1 MASNIYLFF
10 NTSRNKRTF
19 PEVLAEIQEYL
30 ASKYSTLIT
39 DNPEEQHQQI
49 TAYIAKYLNDY
60 SLGVEGMSHEELID
74 KLYTEMAEF
83 SFLTPY
89 LFANDVEEININS
102 WKDVK
107 ITYADGRVV
116 PTKDRFQTPQHA
128 VDVIRRLLHKSG
140 MILDNSQPGVVGH
153 LSNKIRITVLG
164 NPLTDK
170 EKGVAASIRI
180 VNPKKLSRD
189 DFISYGTATAEMLD
203 FLTEVLRFGLS
214 ICVTGSTGSG
224 KTTLMSWILSTIPNE
239 KRIFTIEN
247 GCREFDLVKED
258 AEGNVINNVVHT
270 VTRFS
275 DDPKQNYD
283 QERLLEFALTCNP
296 DIVCVGEMKSAEAF
310 AAQEAARTGH
320 AVITTT
326 HANSCKATY
335 YRMVTLCT
343 QKYDMGDKTL
353 YNLVTEAF
361 PIVLFVK
368 KLEDNSR
375 RVMEITECEI
385 LEDGTRQLHTLYRYH
400 VSETSI
406 QDGKVKVHGEF
417 QKVSTIS
424 ASLQKRLLENGMPP
438 RLLERIAG
446 GGELKLCKR
455 AYIARD
461 ELIDLNGLFAAH
473 NEYVAALLGL
483 FIIGIVKRGGSIEHA
498 GMYLYYGILAE
509 LVHNGLYD
517 LTCELAVI
525 GHADGVAVRIGSGGG
540 LNLGSGGH
548 IMHQIV
554 QQRGNANVGRGGAAA
569 HGGDYAFLNAV
580 AQACEYFFAAE
591 LAFFEELL
599 HQCFVGFGGGLGQRF
614 VNALRL
620 GFHVGG
626 DGYFLFAL
634 AVEFLGSHVGNVN
647 VTHELAAFHY
657 GQLYGNHAGAE
668 LFVYLGH
675 GLGEVGVFA
684 IHLVHDHHAGLIGLF
699 AHVHGLFNAYHGAG
713 YGAHDYKGGIRQGHC
728 GADFAIEIEEA
739 GGIDNVDL
747 GVLPL
752 KGSEGGVDGN
762 GTLDLL
768 RIVIAN
774 GVAVAGLAHA
784 VDGAGHIK
792 QTLCQSGLAASA
804 VAQQTDIAN
813 VLNRIPHN
821 LFPLLILGSRAARPD
836 HPGHLNLADYPGA
849 PRPVS
854 NYISKPC
861 F

>member
-1 MASNIYLFF
+1 MASNIDLFF

-189 DFISYGTATAEMLD
+189 DFIGYGTATAEMLD
-203 FLTEVLRFGLS
+203 FLAEVLRFGLS

-446 GGELKLCKR
+446 GVKLDYWKGGNCVIVLILLAFVGMLTGIFLILGMTPFTFAEELTKPLSGRRQPISKQIQQVNHPKEPKGIR
-455 AYIARD
+455 KTVLEAR
-461 ELIDLNGLFAAH
+461 EMLILTGKGGKFAAICAFSLFLAAMGAVICIVIQNYFMLPVLAAGMGLLPFWYVLFTSH
-473 NEYVAALLGL
+473 SYKKLMNNEIETGLSIITSSYLRSESMITAVEENIHYLNPPVTDVFRGFLAETNMISADVKQALSNMKPKLDNYVFREWVDAAIACQDDKSLKSTLTPIIGKLSDMRIVAAELDYLLYEPFKE
-483 FIIGIVKRGGSIEHA
+483 FITMAFLLIGNIPL
-498 GMYLYYGILAE
+498 LYFLNKDWYDVLVNTGFGKGILAVCL
-509 LVHNGLYD
+509 LVL
-517 LTCELAVI
+517 LISFAAVI
-525 GHADGVAVRIGSGGG
+525 RLTKPV
-540 LNLGSGGH
+540 
-548 IMHQIV
+548 
-554 QQRGNANVGRGGAAA
+554 
-569 HGGDYAFLNAV
+569 
-580 AQACEYFFAAE
+580 EYK
-591 LAFFEELL
+591 
-599 HQCFVGFGGGLGQRF
+599 R
-614 VNALRL
+614 
-620 GFHVGG
+620 
-626 DGYFLFAL
+626 
-634 AVEFLGSHVGNVN
+634 
-647 VTHELAAFHY
+647 
-657 GQLYGNHAGAE
+657 
-668 LFVYLGH
+668 
-675 GLGEVGVFA
+675 
-684 IHLVHDHHAGLIGLF
+684 
-699 AHVHGLFNAYHGAG
+699 
-713 YGAHDYKGGIRQGHC
+713 
-728 GADFAIEIEEA
+728 
-739 GGIDNVDL
+739 
-747 GVLPL
+747 
-752 KGSEGGVDGN
+752 
-762 GTLDLL
+762 
-768 RIVIAN
+768 
-774 GVAVAGLAHA
+774 
-784 VDGAGHIK
+784 
-792 QTLCQSGLAASA
+792 
-804 VAQQTDIAN
+804 
-813 VLNRIPHN
+813 
-821 LFPLLILGSRAARPD
+821 
-836 HPGHLNLADYPGA
+836 
-849 PRPVS
+849 
-854 NYISKPC
+854 
-861 F
+861 

>member
-1 MASNIYLFF
+1 MASNIDLFF

-406 QDGKVKVHGEF
+406 EDGKVKVHGEF

-446 GGELKLCKR
+446 GGVKLDTGK
-455 AYIARD
+455 
-461 ELIDLNGLFAAH
+461 
-473 NEYVAALLGL
+473 
-483 FIIGIVKRGGSIEHA
+483 
-498 GMYLYYGILAE
+498 
-509 LVHNGLYD
+509 
-517 LTCELAVI
+517 
-525 GHADGVAVRIGSGGG
+525 
-540 LNLGSGGH
+540 
-548 IMHQIV
+548 
-554 QQRGNANVGRGGAAA
+554 
-569 HGGDYAFLNAV
+569 
-580 AQACEYFFAAE
+580 
-591 LAFFEELL
+591 EET
-599 HQCFVGFGGGLGQRF
+599 
-614 VNALRL
+614 A
-620 GFHVGG
+620 
-626 DGYFLFAL
+626 
-634 AVEFLGSHVGNVN
+634 
-647 VTHELAAFHY
+647 
-657 GQLYGNHAGAE
+657 
-668 LFVYLGH
+668 
-675 GLGEVGVFA
+675 
-684 IHLVHDHHAGLIGLF
+684 
-699 AHVHGLFNAYHGAG
+699 
-713 YGAHDYKGGIRQGHC
+713 
-728 GADFAIEIEEA
+728 
-739 GGIDNVDL
+739 
-747 GVLPL
+747 
-752 KGSEGGVDGN
+752 
-762 GTLDLL
+762 
-768 RIVIAN
+768 
-774 GVAVAGLAHA
+774 
-784 VDGAGHIK
+784 
-792 QTLCQSGLAASA
+792 
-804 VAQQTDIAN
+804 
-813 VLNRIPHN
+813 
-821 LFPLLILGSRAARPD
+821 
-836 HPGHLNLADYPGA
+836 
-849 PRPVS
+849 
-854 NYISKPC
+854 
-861 F
+861 